1 MKTETTTTTNLKI
14 LLVEDNLIN
23 QEVAMFILTKK
34 GYSVLIANNGEE
46 AVAMAEK
53 ETIDLLLMDVQM
65 PRMNGYQA
73 TEKIRQMEANTGAHK
88 PIIGLTANA
97 MKGDKEKCLQAG
109 MDAYLTKPIIKEDLY
124 KLIESFMKITT

>member
-124 KLIESFMKITT
+124 KLIESFMKITA

>member
-1 MKTETTTTTNLKI
+1 MSTNIKI

-23 QEVAMFILTKK
+23 QEVAMFILIKK
-34 GYSVLIANNGEE
+34 GYDVLIANNGEE
-46 AVAMAEK
+46 AVMMAEK
-53 ETIDLLLMDVQM
+53 ENVDLLLMDVQM

-73 TEKIRQMEANTGAHK
+73 TEKIRAREAITGLRK

-124 KLIESFMKITT
+124 KLIESMMLFPA

>member
-1 MKTETTTTTNLKI
+1 MKTESTTAANVKI

-34 GYSVLIANNGEE
+34 GYDVLIANNGEE

-53 ETIDLLLMDVQM
+53 EVIDLMLMDVQM
-65 PRMNGYQA
+65 PRMNGYEA
-73 TEKIRQMEANTGAHK
+73 TEKIRKMEATTGSRK

-97 MKGDKEKCLQAG
+97 MKGDKEKCLQSG

-124 KLIESFMKITT
+124 KLIESFMLITA

>member
-1 MKTETTTTTNLKI
+1 MKTNTTTAANLKI
-14 LLVEDNLIN
+14 LLVEDNVIN

-34 GYSVLIANNGEE
+34 GYNVLIANNGEE
-46 AVAMAEK
+46 AVTMAEK
-53 ETIDLLLMDVQM
+53 EEIDLLLMDVQM

-73 TEKIRQMEANTGAHK
+73 TEKIREMELNTGFRK

-109 MDAYLTKPIIKEDLY
+109 MDAYLTKPIIKEELY
-124 KLIESFMKITT
+124 RLIASIVPISS